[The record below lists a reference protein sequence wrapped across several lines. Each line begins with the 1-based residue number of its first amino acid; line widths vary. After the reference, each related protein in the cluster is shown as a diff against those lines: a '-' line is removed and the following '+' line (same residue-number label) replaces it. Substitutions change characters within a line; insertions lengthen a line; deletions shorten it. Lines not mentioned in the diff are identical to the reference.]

1 MPTSV
6 MLLRTPVTVA
16 ERRSIEAEEHK
27 RQFLLAAKRGDAPS
41 LRKLLEAG
49 MKPDTTDDK
58 GVPAIAWAAFAGD
71 ADTIKTLLDGGSV
84 VRNRNTL
91 PHQAL
96 LIYLTEGIT
105 NDKHFEKAQAAVQ
118 QREEVVRRL
127 VEAAPT

>member
-1 MPTSV
+1 
-6 MLLRTPVTVA
+6 
-16 ERRSIEAEEHK
+16 
-27 RQFLLAAKRGDAPS
+27 
-41 LRKLLEAG
+41 